1 MKNTQFEKMLDD
13 RFGMFV
19 HYGIYSAY
27 GGNYKGEW
35 TKGLG
40 EWIQRRAEIPIAE
53 YEAFGR
59 EHFRTDPDFAKNLA
73 KSAKNAGI
81 RYIVLTS
88 KHHDGFCLFNSAVS
102 DYNSFAFYG
111 RDICRELA
119 DACREEGLEV
129 GFYYSHTL
137 DWHERDGAGNI
148 PISTGK
154 KIGNRNYWDFPD
166 DNIDFE
172 KYFTEKC
179 IPQVKELLTNYGDL
193 KLIWFDYPHD
203 ITLEQ
208 SKRLRNV
215 VKSLQ
220 PNCQIN
226 SRIAFGQNDYVSLGD
241 NALPVAPT
249 GENLECLVTLNDTW
263 GYRKDDHNWKTP
275 EEVIEILCR
284 TLTSNSSL
292 LMNVGPMADGSLTP
306 ETHKILEEMGK
317 WTIINAEAVYDGVRG
332 NPLPVTF
339 PWGYLAVKD
348 NCVYLYVKDKT
359 APQLAVAAVS
369 GEITSVSLLGENKPI
384 GYTYADGKL
393 VIDTC
398 QTPLA
403 MPVYKVAFRSAPVFG
418 TEIVQYDNTVQLGAL
433 NARIQ
438 KNGTDALENIPCNSN
453 RTMGDYGNRRVYVN
467 GTGLLENWTDKDE
480 KLCWDVKFTE
490 PGVYEAD
497 LIHALHTMYGEV
509 DALLDPYTLTVGTE
523 EHAVEAETQKG
534 QFRLSKSSASNIR
547 VIRDAGKFTIA
558 APGTYRVTLTHKEG
572 EKILPL
578 TQIKLTKVL

>member
-1 MKNTQFEKMLDD
+1 MENMQFEKMLDD

-19 HYGIYSAY
+19 HYGIYSAFA
-27 GGNYKGEW
+27 GNYKGKW
-35 TKGLG
+35 ISGLG

-53 YEAFGR
+53 YEEYGKKYFHTA
-59 EHFRTDPDFAKNLA
+59 PDFAKNLA

-102 DYNSFAFYG
+102 DYNSYAFYG
-111 RDICRELA
+111 RDICRELV

-137 DWHERDGAGNI
+137 DWHERDGAGNV
-148 PISTGK
+148 PISTGR

-208 SKRLRNV
+208 SERLRDV

-220 PNCQIN
+220 SNCQIN
-226 SRIAFGQNDYVSLGD
+226 SRIAFGQNDYISLGD

-263 GYRKDDHNWKTP
+263 GYRKDDQNWKTP
-275 EEVIEILCR
+275 EEVIGILCR

-306 ETHKILEEMGK
+306 ETHKILKEMGK
-317 WTIINAEAVYDGVRG
+317 WTAVNAEAVYDGVRG
-332 NPLPVTF
+332 NPLPTTF
-339 PWGYLAVKD
+339 PWGYIAVKG
-348 NCVYLYVKDKT
+348 NCIYMYVKDKT
-359 APQLAVAAVS
+359 VPQLAVASVT
-369 GEITSVSLLGENKPI
+369 GEIASVSLLGEDKQI

-398 QTPLA
+398 ETELT
-403 MPVYKVAFRSAPVFG
+403 MPVYKVAFCAAPVFG
-418 TEIVQYDNTVQLGAL
+418 TEIVQYDDKVQLGAL
-433 NARIQ
+433 HAKIQ
-438 KNGTDALENIPCNSN
+438 KNDVLEAIPCNSN
-453 RTMGDYGNRRVYVN
+453 RTMGDYDNKKTFIN
-467 GTGLLENWTDKDE
+467 GTALLENWTDPAE
-480 KLCWDVKFTE
+480 VLCWDVKFNT
-490 PGVYEAD
+490 PGVYEAE
-497 LIHALHTMYGEV
+497 LIHALYSPHGTIVE
-509 DALLDPYTLTVGTE
+509 APDPYTLTVGAE
-523 EHAVEAETQKG
+523 EHPVNTETEKG
-534 QFRLSKSSASNIR
+534 QFRLSKSSISNVR
-547 VIRDAGKFTIA
+547 VIRDAGRFTIA
-558 APGTYRVTLTHKEG
+558 KPGTYRVALTHKAG
-572 EKILPL
+572 ENVLPL
-578 TQIKLTKVL
+578 EEIKLVKTH